1 MFEGGGGGCAGT
13 GTRGGRRGYHD
24 HDSVAIGLIQGC
36 NFLNSE
42 KEETSDAELYK

>member
-1 MFEGGGGGCAGT
+1 MARVGGVEAT
-13 GTRGGRRGYHD
+13 TTTTRLLLR
-24 HDSVAIGLIQGC
+24 IGLIQGC